1 MVYAQTMLR
10 DTYNKLIIFDL
21 DGVLID
27 SKDNHYESLNRAL
40 REIDEK
46 LIISY
51 EEHLAKYDGLPT
63 RTKLDLLTKEKGL
76 SIDLHDEIWKS
87 KQKHTEEILL
97 EKIKPNFNLIRIMKY
112 LKGKNF
118 KIACASNS
126 IKNTIVAS
134 LHMLGLMPYFD
145 HIASN
150 EDVKHGKPFPEMYW
164 QCMIECFAIPETT
177 IIIEDSH
184 IGRQGA
190 KDSGALLLE
199 VDDPNDLTCEKVFNK
214 IEELENM
221 MAGNIPWKDNKLN
234 VLIPMAGAGSRFS
247 EAGYTFPKPLIEVN
261 GKPMIQVV
269 VENLNIEANYIFI
282 VQKEHYQKYNLKY
295 MLELIA
301 PGCKIVQTEGITE
314 GAACT
319 TLLAKQHINNDSPLI
334 IANSDQFVEWNSN
347 ECMYSFK
354 NSSIDGGI
362 LTFKAT
368 HPKWSYAKIND
379 DGLVSEVAEKKVIS
393 DNATVGIYYW
403 KHGKDYVKYA
413 EQMIKKDIRTNNEF
427 YVCPVFNEAI
437 QDGKKIKVQNVREML
452 GLGTPE
458 DLETFLRKKR

>member
-1 MVYAQTMLR
+1 
-10 DTYNKLIIFDL
+10 
-21 DGVLID
+21 
-27 SKDNHYESLNRAL
+27 
-40 REIDEK
+40 
-46 LIISY
+46 
-51 EEHLAKYDGLPT
+51 
-63 RTKLDLLTKEKGL
+63 
-76 SIDLHDEIWKS
+76 
-87 KQKHTEEILL
+87 
-97 EKIKPNFNLIRIMKY
+97 
-112 LKGKNF
+112 
-118 KIACASNS
+118 
-126 IKNTIVAS
+126 
-134 LHMLGLMPYFD
+134 
-145 HIASN
+145 
-150 EDVKHGKPFPEMYW
+150 
-164 QCMIECFAIPETT
+164 
-177 IIIEDSH
+177 
-184 IGRQGA
+184 
-190 KDSGALLLE
+190 
-199 VDDPNDLTCEKVFNK
+199 
-214 IEELENM
+214 

-368 HPKWSYAKIND
+368 HPKWSYAKINN